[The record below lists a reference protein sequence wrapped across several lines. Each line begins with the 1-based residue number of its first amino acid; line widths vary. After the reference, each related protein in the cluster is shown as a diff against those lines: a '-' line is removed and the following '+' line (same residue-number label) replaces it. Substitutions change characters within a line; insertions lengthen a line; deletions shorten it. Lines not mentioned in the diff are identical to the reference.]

1 MKFRHIPLYKQ
12 ISTGLVAVDN
22 ESDRI
27 NPVLYIDSN
36 YGLLFDKFFDAY
48 DENFTPLKEN
58 EYEEAVNHKLL
69 FLKDFLY
76 RYDYDNEQVVQSF
89 SNYEKDLKNL
99 KQSHHTELKRLED
112 RLRRANG
119 RNNPN
124 SSLITDIEKLESN
137 IVLDTQHQE
146 SLEQLREQQQNRCAT
161 TNTKLADHREKHQN
175 LIGTL
180 EGQSKIYQLDGHFVT
195 GMGNSHPVENGFLWH
210 HTLGTPY
217 LSGSMVKGLVRA
229 LIELYYDEADKQ
241 KKKEILYQW
250 FGSDD
255 KDPKKA
261 TRDSQAGEL
270 IFFDALPTKKP
281 ELSVDIMTPHM
292 GDWYAEGGKISD
304 VKKDSDKI
312 PADWHDPK
320 PIPFLAVKN
329 AGFLFSIAKRRP
341 DSDINIGEV
350 FEFLDKA
357 LTYLGAGAKTQTG
370 YGYMSSDE
378 NNNKKLN
385 AKLADIKKQN
395 EMEKLTPNQIE
406 VVELFDELEKSQPIP
421 VNDNRFNEFYKKISS
436 LYKKAEEWHQTEYTL
451 LFDKLPFNYI
461 EGKLHFS
468 KNKKGREK
476 KGKLRELVGGVK
488 LKLKFELND

>member
-12 ISTGLVAVDN
+12 ISTSLVAVDN

-76 RYDYDNEQVVQSF
+76 RYDYDNEQVAQPF
-89 SNYEKDLKNL
+89 SSYEKDLENL
-99 KQSHHTELKRLED
+99 KQSHHAELRRENGKDNPNNNLINKLKRH
-112 RLRRANG
+112 
-119 RNNPN
+119 
-124 SSLITDIEKLESN
+124 
-137 IVLDTQHQE
+137 IVIDTQYQK
-146 SLEQLREQQQNRCAT
+146 SLKQLRKQQQNRCAT
-161 TNTKLADHREKHQN
+161 TNTKLADHREKQQN

-180 EGQSKIYQLDGHFVT
+180 EGQFKIYQLDGHFVT
-195 GMGNSHPVENGFLWH
+195 GMGNSHPIENGFSWH
-210 HTLGTPY
+210 HTLGVPY
-217 LSGSMVKGLVRA
+217 LSGSQVKGLLRA
-229 LIELYYDEADKQ
+229 IIEQFYPEDET
-241 KKKEILYQW
+241 KEEIMLKW
-250 FGSDD
+250 FGS
-255 KDPKKA
+255 KSKNA
-261 TRDSQAGEL
+261 QENQVGEL

-292 GDWYAEGGKISD
+292 GDWYAEGGKITNIET
-304 VKKDSDKI
+304 DSDKI
-312 PADWHDPK
+312 PADWHDPT

-329 AGFLFSIAKRRP
+329 AGFLFSIAKCRP
-341 DSDINIGEV
+341 DSDINIDKV

-357 LTYLGAGAKTQTG
+357 LTHLGAGAKTQTG

-421 VNDNRFNEFYKKISS
+421 VNDNRFNVFYKKIFS
-436 LYKKAEEWHQTEYTL
+436 LYEKAEKWHQTEYTL